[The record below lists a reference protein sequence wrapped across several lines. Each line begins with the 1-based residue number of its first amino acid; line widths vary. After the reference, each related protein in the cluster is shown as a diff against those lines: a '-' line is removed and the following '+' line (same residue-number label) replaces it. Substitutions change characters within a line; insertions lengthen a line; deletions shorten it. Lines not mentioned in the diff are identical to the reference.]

1 MTAFAR
7 LAAHLPY
14 ILGAA
19 AATTLGVS
27 CALACVGHWAPAAGL
42 IIDTIALGWAA
53 YRVDRHVWRDSDCY
67 HPASVALAVI
77 REQGWVHRRGCEC
90 EEVNR

>member
-14 ILGAA
+14 LLGAT
-19 AATTLGVS
+19 AATTLGI
-27 CALACVGHWAPAAGL
+27 ALGLAGWGYWHAATGL
-42 IIDTIALGWAA
+42 AIDALALGWAS
-53 YRVDRHVWRDSDCY
+53 YRIDSWLSRNNDQH

-77 REQGWVHRRGCEC
+77 REQGWTRKHDCDC
-90 EEVNR
+90 EEVQR